1 MHPPPRWT
9 RTKIE
14 IVIKQGKFCEGEDVY
29 SDRTL
34 LSHEKEL
41 PKAIDIDKIIDKVS
55 EPTAEL
61 RFKTEQFQ
69 CFNCYLNIFLPSP
82 RLYFIA
88 VFKLIQALSDKV
100 ISLTIQNR
108 WRCEQFETFYK

>member
-1 MHPPPRWT
+1 MCIPPRWT

-55 EPTAEL
+55 ET
-61 RFKTEQFQ
+61 
-69 CFNCYLNIFLPSP
+69 
-82 RLYFIA
+82 
-88 VFKLIQALSDKV
+88 
-100 ISLTIQNR
+100 NR
-108 WRCEQFETFYK
+108 RVAF